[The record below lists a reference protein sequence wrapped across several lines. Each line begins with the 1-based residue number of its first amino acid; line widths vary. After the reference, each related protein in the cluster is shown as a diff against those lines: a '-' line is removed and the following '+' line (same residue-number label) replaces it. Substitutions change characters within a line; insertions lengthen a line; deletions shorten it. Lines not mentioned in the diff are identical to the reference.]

1 METKSTPN
9 KPIDQRI
16 RTIGAI
22 GQGICTAGMIW
33 WFYDMFIQSLFYNPF
48 QGTYSFSKTMES
60 YGISGDIPGIF
71 NMVFT
76 VAVFMTMPVM
86 LLFWLVRKAFGEFAK
101 GSILSPV
108 IARTILGVAL
118 ISFSGAAFKLLYW
131 ASESPFRPLSPLLPT
146 MKSLNSFLH
155 IQTRGGLL
163 SVFEWLLIGM
173 VCLSLYWG
181 IRQAIALKEENDLT
195 V

>member
-9 KPIDQRI
+9 KSIDQRI
-16 RTIGAI
+16 RTIGSI

-33 WFYDMFIQSLFYNPF
+33 WFYDTFILSLFLDPF
-48 QGTYSFSKTMES
+48 LGTFSFSKMMEA
-60 YGISGDIPGIF
+60 YGLSGDIPGIL
-71 NMVFT
+71 NMVFA
-76 VAVFMTMPVM
+76 VAVVWTMPVM

-108 IARTILGVAL
+108 ITRTILGVAL
-118 ISFSGAAFKLLYW
+118 ISFSVAAFKLLYW
-131 ASESPFRPLSPLLPT
+131 ASDNSFRPLSPLLPT

-155 IQTRGGLL
+155 VQTRGGLL

-181 IRQAIALKEENDLT
+181 IRQAIAVKEENDLT

>member
-1 METKSTPN
+1 
-9 KPIDQRI
+9 
-16 RTIGAI
+16 
-22 GQGICTAGMIW
+22 
-33 WFYDMFIQSLFYNPF
+33 
-48 QGTYSFSKTMES
+48 
-60 YGISGDIPGIF
+60 
-71 NMVFT
+71 MV
-76 VAVFMTMPVM
+76 V
-86 LLFWLVRKAFGEFAK
+86 AFGEFAK

-118 ISFSGAAFKLLYW
+118 ISFSVATFKLLYW
-131 ASESPFRPLSPLLPT
+131 ASENPFRPMRPLLPT
-146 MKSLNSFLH
+146 MESLNSFLH

>member
-33 WFYDMFIQSLFYNPF
+33 WFYDTFIMSLFLNPF
-48 QGTYSFSKTMES
+48 LGTFSFSKSMKM
-60 YGISGDIPGIF
+60 YGLSGDVPGIF

-108 IARTILGVAL
+108 FARTILGVAL
-118 ISFSGAAFKLLYW
+118 ISLSAAAFKLLYW
-131 ASESPFRPLSPLLPT
+131 ASESAFYPLSPLRPI
-146 MKSLNSFLH
+146 MKSLNVFLH